1 MFHVKHFGIFG
12 RKVKKLSSIGKVGNT
27 VSFQKKRKD
36 VFCNVTKRSKNTE
49 KGRRFPF
56 PFQTQP
62 QIQVKQT
69 IWYALG
75 SQKLQNVYKK
85 QKDIEK

>member
-1 MFHVKHFGIFG
+1 MFHVKHFGIFEKSKNTFQYWES
-12 RKVKKLSSIGKVGNT
+12 RKYC
-27 VSFQKKRKD
+27 FFPKKRKD
-36 VFCNVTKRSKNTE
+36 VFCDVTKRSKNTE